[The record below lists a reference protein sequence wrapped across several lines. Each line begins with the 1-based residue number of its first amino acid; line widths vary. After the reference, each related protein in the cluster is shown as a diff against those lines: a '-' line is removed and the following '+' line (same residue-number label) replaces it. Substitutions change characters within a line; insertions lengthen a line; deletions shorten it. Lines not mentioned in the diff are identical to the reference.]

1 MRDVGSSKCAVP
13 ARLSRAAL
21 RALDD
26 AAAGGGHSRVG
37 SVVTPK
43 ILRRPVGCVEHA
55 DVPSPAS
62 VTRGLKRGA
71 PEEDFPVTSAWRHNA
86 VRDQRRKKSKPGPS
100 RGRLQSIER
109 DLPIYGA
116 VPVAHT
122 DRSAVVLQ
130 HQSERAARIRLL
142 ARSHIWLHSPELVKR
157 DGRTDNFNGK
167 YKCTKCD
174 ARFISEVRAARGD
187 YVCGAARG
195 CEHPCRADREALV
208 KSFCLTA
215 GVHPSIQDSQLQSYA
230 PRRSV
235 FASWK
240 CPACRWTMPAN
251 VARPSVQRLQ
261 HLKINGLEQL
271 RSSMPKS
278 VKKRLCQEAN
288 TASQVSRLALSN
300 RRWELWKSTRPAC
313 AHHCMERPDPK
324 STCGACG
331 KQMCLTSAHRNPCPR
346 ALGYVSQYDPDYVAN
361 YARFFREL
369 REGWQTVIATV
380 RMEVADAATKRAR
393 FKARTSY

>member
-1 MRDVGSSKCAVP
+1 MKSRLVSNAASAGRLASKTGCIKSQFPGPCAKPASRLDPQAPNVLRRPACAKGVCEIDLRDPRNVSAGSAVGSGVASVITARGATTTRGTLRDVGSSKCAVP

-142 ARSHIWLHSPELVKR
+142 ARSL
-157 DGRTDNFNGK
+157 
-167 YKCTKCD
+167 
-174 ARFISEVRAARGD
+174 A
-187 YVCGAARG
+187 
-195 CEHPCRADREALV
+195 
-208 KSFCLTA
+208 
-215 GVHPSIQDSQLQSYA
+215 
-230 PRRSV
+230 
-235 FASWK
+235 
-240 CPACRWTMPAN
+240 
-251 VARPSVQRLQ
+251 
-261 HLKINGLEQL
+261 HL
-271 RSSMPKS
+271 
-278 VKKRLCQEAN
+278 
-288 TASQVSRLALSN
+288 ASQSR
-300 RRWELWKSTRPAC
+300 
-313 AHHCMERPDPK
+313 
-324 STCGACG
+324 TCE
-331 KQMCLTSAHRNPCPR
+331 T
-346 ALGYVSQYDPDYVAN
+346 
-361 YARFFREL
+361 
-369 REGWQTVIATV
+369 
-380 RMEVADAATKRAR
+380 
-393 FKARTSY
+393 